1 MDLLFGS
8 TVVEQGKRLGRLAGV
23 EIDPAARRVL
33 KVVVSRDGRLGP
45 NATTR
50 PVEVVRVDGQTVV
63 IAGEAPP
70 SAPLPFRLEPLLWS
84 PGTHVV
90 RGPQEV
96 GRVLG
101 VRVEEGSGRLEAA
114 FSRKGRWGK
123 TQELPMVG
131 LDLSV
136 IGELRLGP
144 GSQAA

>member
-23 EIDPAARRVL
+23 EIDPAARRAL
-33 KVVVSRDGRLGP
+33 KIVVTRDGRLGP
-45 NATTR
+45 YAQTR
-50 PVEVVRVDGQTVV
+50 PVEVVRVEGAAVM
-63 IAGEAPP
+63 IAQEAPP
-70 SAPLPFRLEPLLWS
+70 SPPLPFRLEPLLWS
-84 PGTHVV
+84 RGTHVL
-90 RGPQEV
+90 RGHVEV
-96 GRVLG
+96 GRLLG

-114 FSRKGRWGK
+114 FNRKGRWAK
-123 TQELPMVG
+123 TQTLPVEG